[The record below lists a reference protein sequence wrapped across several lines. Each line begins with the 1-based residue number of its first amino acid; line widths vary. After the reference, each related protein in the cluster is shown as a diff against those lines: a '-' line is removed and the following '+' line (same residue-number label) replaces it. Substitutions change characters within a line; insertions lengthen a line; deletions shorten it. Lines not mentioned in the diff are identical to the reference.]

1 MTLYLQPLWLL
12 AVTVLLAIFAAVPFS
27 PATPLALHLHFT
39 NSTYGAWLVSELDL
53 DVEYHTAEEIDVRL
67 AAKRLTLPAPL
78 QHLTDLTIVCPRA
91 TISAETVFCPSGQL
105 ELHTPL
111 LASTPVKITFQYH
124 VKTQEA
130 RFALTDVAVAGGTVS
145 LDGHFTPSNWQTTF
159 RAAALDLTQFPGRW
173 GEVLPWLPQPPPD
186 FKYAGRLHASGH
198 LTGRAQQ
205 VRDATMEG
213 HVEEFSFSD
222 AQSRRVGEHVTAPFT
237 LRATHRQ
244 SHWQIQSELQFTR
257 GQLYIEPVFLEPSSA
272 PITLAVDAQ
281 WFPAPSQVVLS
292 SLVFEHPGVVTA
304 RGQASLAF
312 ADGLQITAARVDVPP
327 TPVSELYRVYAQPFL
342 IGTALDA
349 IESTGTMGLAIAHA
363 GPGAT
368 TLQVA
373 LADLSLRDQHE
384 RYHFDGLTGSLT
396 WTGETT
402 DPHPSS
408 LQWRGGELYAITL
421 GAGQVALQTQGTA
434 LRLLEPATI
443 PVLDGALRIDEFAMQ
458 DLGTPRRTW
467 LFRGEVT
474 PISMEA
480 FSQVMGWPLLA
491 GKLAGRIPRVSYKDD
506 EITTDGTLQ
515 VNVFNGTVTVGN
527 LRLDQPMTRVPQ
539 LTADID
545 IDHIDMEALTG
556 AFSFGTIK
564 GQLSGS
570 VHDLLLQDWQPVSFV
585 ARFATPVDDELP
597 HRISQKAIDNLSS
610 LGGMSGALSRNFM
623 RVFDEFTYERLGIS
637 CQLQHNV
644 CLMDGVEPA
653 EEGGYYIVKGGWGLP
668 RINIIGHSRR
678 VHWSELLERLK
689 NAIRS
694 EGPVVQ

>member
-1 MTLYLQPLWLL
+1 MTLYLHPRWFM
-12 AVTVLLAIFAAVPFS
+12 VMTVLLVIVVATPFLS
-27 PATPLALHLHFT
+27 ATPLALHLHFT
-39 NSTYGAWLVSELDL
+39 NITYGAWLVPELDL
-53 DVEYHTAEEIDVRL
+53 DVEYHTSEAIDVRL
-67 AAKRLTLPAPL
+67 SAKHLTLPAPL
-78 QHLTDLTIVCPRA
+78 QHLTDITIACPRA
-91 TISAETVFCPSGQL
+91 TISAETVLCPSGQL

-111 LASTPVKITFQYH
+111 LASTPVKIAFQYH
-124 VKTQEA
+124 IKTQEA
-130 RFALTDVAVAGGTVS
+130 RFALTDIAVVGGTVS
-145 LDGHFTPSNWQTTF
+145 LDGHFTPSNWQATF
-159 RAAALDLTQFPGRW
+159 RAVALNLTQFPGRW
-173 GEVLPWLPQPPPD
+173 GEVFSWLPQPPPD
-186 FKYAGRLHASGH
+186 FKYAGLLHASGH
-198 LTGRAQQ
+198 LTGHAQQ

-222 AQSRRVGEHVTAPFT
+222 AQSRRVGEHLTAPFT
-237 LRATHRQ
+237 LHVEHRQ
-244 SHWQIQSELQFTR
+244 SHWQIQSELRFTR
-257 GQLYIEPVFLEPSSA
+257 GQLYVEPVFLEPPSS

-281 WFPAPSQVVLS
+281 WFPAISQVVIS

-304 RGQASLAF
+304 RGQASFAL
-312 ADGLQITAARVDVPP
+312 ADGLHVTAARVDVPP
-327 TPVSELYRVYAQPFL
+327 TSVSEIYRVYVQPFL
-342 IGTALDA
+342 LGTALDA
-349 IESTGTMGLAIAHA
+349 IESTGTIGLSIAHA
-363 GPGAT
+363 GPGST
-368 TLQVA
+368 TLQTT
-373 LADLSLRDQHE
+373 LADLSLRDQDE

-443 PVLDGALRIDEFAMQ
+443 PVLDGTLRIDEFAMQ
-458 DLGTPRRTW
+458 DIGTPQRAW
-467 LFRGEVT
+467 LFRGAVT

-480 FSQVMGWPLLA
+480 FSTVMGWPLLA
-491 GKLAGRIPRVSYKDD
+491 GKLAGRIPQVTYKDGAV
-506 EITTDGTLQ
+506 TMDGTLQ
-515 VNVFNGTVTVGN
+515 MDVFNGTVTVGN
-527 LRLDQPMTRVPQ
+527 LRLEQPMTLVPQ

-585 ARFATPVDDELP
+585 ARFATPVDDDSS

-610 LGGMSGALSRNFM
+610 LGGMSGALSRSFM
-623 RVFDEFTYERLGIS
+623 RVFDEFTYERLGIT

-689 NAIRS
+689 NATRS